1 MFAQQILREFELGYD
16 VRSRNFAHSYMDDQL
31 ERKLSLYDL
40 LTNQNGYMP
49 YLKKNDPSW
58 RYIGLGKRSDHEERF
73 IKRLPPNRYA
83 MIGLGR

>member
-1 MFAQQILREFELGYD
+1 MPHSNSTYFLLALIASSSFY
-16 VRSRNFAHSYMDDQL
+16 VAHSYMDDQL